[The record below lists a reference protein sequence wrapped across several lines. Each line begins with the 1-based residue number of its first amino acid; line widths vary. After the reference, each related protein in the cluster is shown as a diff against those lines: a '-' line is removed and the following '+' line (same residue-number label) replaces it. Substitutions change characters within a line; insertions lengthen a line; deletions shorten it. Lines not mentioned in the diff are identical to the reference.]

1 MERERNTTDP
11 DGLAEVWRCAEER
24 RADDVL
30 GWLGESFERRR
41 KRKAAGAATSYP
53 DGNPALR

>member
-1 MERERNTTDP
+1 LLRN
-11 DGLAEVWRCAEER
+11 R

-30 GWLGESFERRR
+30 GWLGEIFERRR
-41 KRKAAGAATSYP
+41 KRKAASAAISYP